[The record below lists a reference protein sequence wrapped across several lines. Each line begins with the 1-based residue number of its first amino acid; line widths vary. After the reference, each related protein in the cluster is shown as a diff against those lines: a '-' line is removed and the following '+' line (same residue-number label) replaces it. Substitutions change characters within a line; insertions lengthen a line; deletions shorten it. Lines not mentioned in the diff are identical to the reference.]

1 MEKYAVIDLGTNT
14 FHILIAEKIG
24 EGRFSEIYRERQYIK
39 LAEQGIQTIGN
50 APYLRGVNALLHFKK
65 ILDQFGVSHLRV
77 SGTAALRTAS
87 NGAAFINEIKSKTGI
102 SIQLISGDEEAFL
115 IYKGV
120 VQAVPLGNTPSLIMD
135 IGGGSV
141 EFIIADRQNLYWK
154 KSFPVGV
161 AVLFK
166 NFHRS
171 DPISK
176 AEIEQI
182 YTFLE
187 KELKELISVL
197 PNYNPHYLIGA
208 SGTFDVLESNLGQK
222 SALGNYTQIH
232 QPAFQSLYHSVLE
245 STFAQR
251 LDMPNI
257 PDNRADMIVVAFML
271 IQFILQ
277 RSTVHEI
284 LISNYAMKEGML
296 YEMMYE

>member
-1 MEKYAVIDLGTNT
+1 
-14 FHILIAEKIG
+14 
-24 EGRFSEIYRERQYIK
+24 
-39 LAEQGIQTIGN
+39 
-50 APYLRGVNALLHFKK
+50 
-65 ILDQFGVSHLRV
+65 
-77 SGTAALRTAS
+77 
-87 NGAAFINEIKSKTGI
+87 
-102 SIQLISGDEEAFL
+102 
-115 IYKGV
+115 
-120 VQAVPLGNTPSLIMD
+120 MD